1 MMTSA
6 VQRSRS
12 DRGSVRGEIYEIASA
27 FYVNFWYPY
36 TIPVRFQDRTFGI
49 LTWQRFGTEL
59 HKVIIKTLGAPGK
72 VAYWHWTCT

>member
-1 MMTSA
+1 MTSA

-12 DRGSVRGEIYEIASA
+12 DRGSVRGEIYKMASA

-36 TIPVRFQDRTFGI
+36 TIPVLFQDRTFGI

-59 HKVIIKTLGAPGK
+59 HRVIIKKLGAGK